1 MKIIFFGNDNN
12 SLIVL
17 DQLFKSGHNIVLV
30 VTVEDKVR
38 SRGTKKTKS
47 IIKEFCLQK
56 SINFTE
62 EIPATSLIAQLRP
75 DVIIVASFG
84 KIIPKIIIDFPKYGS
99 LNIHPSLL
107 PKYRGPSP
115 VILHY

>member
-47 IIKEFCLQK
+47 IIKEFC
-56 SINFTE
+56 
-62 EIPATSLIAQLRP
+62 
-75 DVIIVASFG
+75 
-84 KIIPKIIIDFPKYGS
+84 
-99 LNIHPSLL
+99 
-107 PKYRGPSP
+107 
-115 VILHY
+115 